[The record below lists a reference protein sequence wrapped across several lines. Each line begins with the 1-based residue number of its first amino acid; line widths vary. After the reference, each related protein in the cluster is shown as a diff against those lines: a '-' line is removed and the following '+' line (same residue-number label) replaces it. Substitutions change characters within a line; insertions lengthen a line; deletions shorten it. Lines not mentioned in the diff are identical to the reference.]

1 MGKVTIYKG
10 SIETDDVGVVY
21 YEFQP
26 YTQNT
31 PVLVPEY
38 DRNYAKD
45 EAREST
51 NVLGYIVAG
60 VLAVAAVFLPV
71 PGDEAVAA
79 AAFLSL
85 F

>member
-1 MGKVTIYKG
+1 MGKVTIYNG
-10 SIETDDVGVVY
+10 SIETDDAGVVY

-38 DRNYAKD
+38 NRNHAKD

-51 NVLGYIVAG
+51 NVLEYIFAG
-60 VLAVAAVFLPV
+60 ALAVAAVFSPV
-71 PGDEAVAA
+71 PGDETVAV